1 MVEVTP
7 PAGTYVDA
15 GLWSRERRAVFGN
28 EWLLAG
34 HGQALV
40 EPGDYLACE
49 IAGWRLLV
57 VVDDGGEL
65 RGHHNVCRHRAGP
78 LVDQGC
84 GRVPGLVCRYHGW
97 AYGLDGRLRSAR
109 DFGAAEGFDPSTVAL
124 WPVRAERWRGLV
136 FVHLEL
142 DGPAPP
148 LVEALGTFADECAP
162 FPIESLTVVRE
173 VEHGLRCNWKVYAE
187 NYLEGYH
194 IPLVHPGL
202 NKEIDA
208 KRYAVHVDEA
218 HRWVRHSAPARDGA
232 VNLGRWLW
240 RWPNLALNLYPD
252 AMNVE
257 RYDPVGP
264 AETRLR
270 YSYAFRDA
278 GDRAGHDEVVRMS
291 AEVTGEDVAICEAV
305 QRNLDS
311 GAYDTGWLSP
321 RHESALAAFHR
332 WWRAAVGERP
342 GAQRTA
348 ESAFY
353 QR

>member
-1 MVEVTP
+1 MVDVEVTLP
-7 PAGTYVDA
+7 GSVYVDPA
-15 GLWSRERRAVFGN
+15 VWGRERRAVFGT
-28 EWLLAG
+28 EWLFAG
-34 HGQALV
+34 HAHGLT

-49 IAGWRLLV
+49 IAGWPLVV
-57 VVDDGGEL
+57 VVDDAGGL
-65 RGHHNVCRHRAGP
+65 RAHHNVCRHRAGP
-78 LVDQGC
+78 LVDDGC
-84 GRVPGLVCRYHGW
+84 GRVPSLVCRYHGW

-109 DFGAAEGFDPSTVAL
+109 DFGGDGAGLDDGLDDVSLV
-124 WPVRAERWRGLV
+124 PVRAEAWRGLV
-136 FVHLEL
+136 FVNLDL
-142 DGPAPP
+142 DGTAPS

-162 FPIESLTVVRE
+162 YPIEELTPVHE
-173 VEHGLRCNWKVYAE
+173 AEHRLRCNWKVYAD

-208 KRYAVHVDEA
+208 KRYRVDVDEA

-264 AETRLR
+264 TTTRLR
-270 YSYAFRDA
+270 YSYSVRDA
-278 GDRAGHDEVVRMS
+278 DDREATEAVIAMS

-305 QRNLDS
+305 QRNLDG

-321 RHESALAAFHR
+321 RHETALAAFQR
-332 WWRAAVGERP
+332 WWRLALA
-342 GAQRTA
+342 
-348 ESAFY
+348 
-353 QR
+353 